1 MGTSFLIIE
10 KLFFEDA
17 PLSTNSITSNSFAK
31 QALTIFW
38 HTTKSLLKKSGS
50 SGLFFSLFK
59 NLGSFGVTF
68 FKNLRFIYFYVE
80 LIYFFKIGM

>member
-1 MGTSFLIIE
+1 
-10 KLFFEDA
+10 
-17 PLSTNSITSNSFAK
+17 
-31 QALTIFW
+31 

-59 NLGSFGVTF
+59 NLGCFGVTF